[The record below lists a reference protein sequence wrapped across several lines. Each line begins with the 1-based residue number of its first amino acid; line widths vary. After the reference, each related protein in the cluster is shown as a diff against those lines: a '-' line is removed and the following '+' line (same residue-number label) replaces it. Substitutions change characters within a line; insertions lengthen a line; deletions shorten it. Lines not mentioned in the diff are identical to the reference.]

1 MPETALNKTRK
12 TIISITLVMPET
24 ALNTTSWRV
33 WEVEG
38 DGANGVLEVGGGGS
52 GSDEAPIQKKVCTI
66 LANAPMI
73 ASKPVRKQIGH

>member
-1 MPETALNKTRK
+1 M
-12 TIISITLVMPET
+12 
-24 ALNTTSWRV
+24 
-33 WEVEG
+33 EG
-38 DGANGVLEVGGGGS
+38 DGANGVLEVGGGS